1 MKRFVT
7 TLLMGAALAV
17 MTVNAARAEMFTIT
31 RTIAPA
37 AIQSLDGGG
46 NGISLNFL
54 QNGVQSPTADSE
66 IPGTS
71 LTLLNYTVTTVGA
84 AAGTYTFNDT
94 FTLSVLWESMDN
106 PGTTYTSVFNG
117 TVTGSA
123 TPTKDNIIVTLTPTP
138 GAMHFFLTEEIVLS
152 NIQSTAPPI
161 VNDISNPGAVSAH
174 VVSVIPEPGSMA
186 LLGTALLPVLGLAR
200 RRRA

>member
-17 MTVNAARAEMFTIT
+17 MTVGAAHAEKFTIT
-31 RTIAPA
+31 RTFVPT

-46 NGISLNFL
+46 NGISVNFL
-54 QNGVQSPTADSE
+54 KDGVQSTVGNSQV
-66 IPGTS
+66 PGTS

-84 AAGTYTFNDT
+84 PTGTYNFNDT
-94 FTLSVLWESMDN
+94 FTLSILWESMDN
-106 PGTTYTSVFNG
+106 PGTNYTTVFNG

-123 TPTKDNIIVTLTPTP
+123 TSDKDNVIITLSPTSTTIY
-138 GAMHFFLTEEIVLS
+138 LTEELYLTDFNPS
-152 NIQSTAPPI
+152 KAPLI
-161 VNDISNPGAVSAH
+161 NETDAPGSISAH